1 MRVRSHAAGV
11 VVVFH
16 GVQRSQRPLNDDA
29 DFGRLSYLVEGKQSS
44 TLVSMKNK
52 KPDNLSVIRKKFGV
66 PARRGGVV
74 RINGLSGI
82 ITGMSGDYVRVK
94 LSGAAAGVPF
104 HPNEI
109 VYC

>member
-11 VVVFH
+11 VVLFM
-16 GVQRSQRPLNDDA
+16 GVQRFQCPLNDVN
-29 DFGRLSYLVEGKQSS
+29 FGRLSYLVGSDESS

-52 KPDNLSVIRKKFGV
+52 KPDNLSVIRNKFGV

-94 LSGAAAGVPF
+94 LSGTAAGVPF